1 MTKANFERAF
11 STSCQRNPYTTRRWQ
26 VMRVLQHLPSQSC
39 STQTWSHDQLLGL
52 RSPDMAIK
60 VHFSDIFN
68 DLERF
73 FDMSG
78 MQEAHDRCLAQSRIN
93 DHFSDLLEKG
103 S

>member
-1 MTKANFERAF
+1 
-11 STSCQRNPYTTRRWQ
+11 
-26 VMRVLQHLPSQSC
+26 
-39 STQTWSHDQLLGL
+39 
-52 RSPDMAIK
+52 MAIK